1 MKIPGGPVA
10 LKRYVMLVDQE
21 GGPLARLIPRLRELD
36 FRIVRVP
43 EPSSAVEF
51 VRVFPKLSMVAVN
64 DTGDAEQNAAI
75 VSGMRELQPTL
86 PLLWHGPQL
95 SLPEGERIEILPHEN
110 VTAGDLVACAERLL
124 YQHFYPLDFAT
135 YLAETALTAFGAF
148 GAHATSAD
156 PFLKAS
162 RARLAELS
170 AVIAF
175 SGPETSGHLIV
186 SASRQVA
193 RDAHARLFG
202 TNTSPND
209 DSLVDLLGECSNRI
223 VGRLVSYFEKRG
235 RPFSFGVPLYLAG
248 SQCVLWQG
256 ASRPSLALE
265 FEGISGRLFCE
276 ICIDAFDPIN
286 SQSELPDEL
295 LQSGQ
300 CILL

>member
-1 MKIPGGPVA
+1 MG

-43 EPSSAVEF
+43 EPAPALEF
-51 VRVFPKLSMVAVN
+51 VRAFPKLSMVAVN
-64 DTGDAEQNAAI
+64 DTGSPERNAALLM
-75 VSGMRELQPTL
+75 GMRELQPGL
-86 PLLWHGPQL
+86 PLLWHGP
-95 SLPEGERIEILPHEN
+95 SLDLPRPERIEILPQES

-124 YQHFYPLDFAT
+124 YQHFYPVDFT
-135 YLAETALTAFGAF
+135 NYLAETALAAFGAF
-148 GAHATSAD
+148 GTHTASAD

-175 SGPETSGHLIV
+175 SGPETSGHLVV
-186 SASRQVA
+186 SASRRA
-193 RDAHARLFG
+193 ALDAHAQLFG
-202 TNTSPND
+202 SATVPSD

-256 ASRPSLALE
+256 ANRPSLAIE
-265 FEGISGRLFCE
+265 FEGINGQLFAE
-276 ICIDAFDPIN
+276 LCIDAFDPVT
-286 SQSELPDEL
+286 SHSELPDEL
-295 LQSGQ
+295 LHSGQ

>member
-1 MKIPGGPVA
+1 MA

-43 EPSSAVEF
+43 ESTSAVEF
-51 VRVFPKLSMVAVN
+51 VRIFPKLSMVAVN
-64 DTGDAEQNAAI
+64 DTGDREQNIAM
-75 VSGMRELQPTL
+75 VSGMRALQPTL
-86 PLLWHGPQL
+86 PLLWYGPQL
-95 SLPEGERIEILPHEN
+95 DLPDTQRVEILPQD

-124 YQHFYPLDFAT
+124 YQHFYPLDFAN

-148 GAHATSAD
+148 GAHASSAD

-162 RARLAELS
+162 RVRLAELS

-202 TNTSPND
+202 GSGPSSD
-209 DSLVDLLGECSNRI
+209 DALVDLLGECSNRI

-235 RPFSFGVPLYLAG
+235 RPFTFGVPLYLAG

-256 ASRPSLALE
+256 ANRPSLALE
-265 FEGISGRLFCE
+265 FEAISGRLFCE
-276 ICIDAFDPIN
+276 ICIDAFDPV
-286 SQSELPDEL
+286 SPSSDLPDEL